1 MTIQQPAL
9 ITTPNKKPILMDIS
23 YEGEKKGQP
32 IVLLCHGYKGFK
44 DWGAWHLVAKVF
56 AKAGYCFVK
65 FNFSHNGGT
74 PDSPIDF
81 PDLEA
86 FGNNNFST
94 ELDDID
100 RVLTYLDASEV
111 SIIGHSRGA
120 GIVLIKAEED
130 PRISKVI
137 GWAGVS
143 DFKARFQIDS
153 EAFKQWKKTGVTY
166 IENARTKQ
174 QLPHYWQFFED
185 FLANEERL
193 TIQRAVTQLKKPQL
207 IVHGSLDPTVS
218 MGEAKAIH
226 HWNPDSQLEIIE
238 GGDHVFG
245 AKHPWVENELP
256 DDLKKVVAITIS
268 FVSS

>member
-1 MTIQQPAL
+1 MTLQQPTI
-9 ITTPNKKPILMDIS
+9 ITATNKKPILMDIS
-23 YEGEKKGQP
+23 YEGEQKGKP
-32 IVLLCHGYKGFK
+32 IVLFCHGYKGFK
-44 DWGAWHLVAKVF
+44 DWGAWHLVAKMFV
-56 AKAGYCFVK
+56 AAGYCFVK

-74 PDSPIDF
+74 PENPIDF

-86 FGNNNFST
+86 FANNNFST

-100 RVLTYLDASEV
+100 RVLSHLDATEV

-130 PRISKVI
+130 PRINKVVS
-137 GWAGVS
+137 WAGVS

-153 EAFKQWKKTGVTY
+153 EAFAAWKKTGVTY

-185 FLANEERL
+185 FLAYEERL
-193 TIQRAVTQLKKPQL
+193 TIQRAVRQLKKPQL
-207 IVHGSLDPTVS
+207 IVHGSDDPTVTL
-218 MGEAKAIH
+218 GEAKAIH
-226 HWNPDSQLEIIE
+226 SWNPDSQLEVIE

-245 AKHPWVENELP
+245 AKHPWNESELP
-256 DDLKKVVAITIS
+256 DDLKKVAAITIS
-268 FVSS
+268 FLS